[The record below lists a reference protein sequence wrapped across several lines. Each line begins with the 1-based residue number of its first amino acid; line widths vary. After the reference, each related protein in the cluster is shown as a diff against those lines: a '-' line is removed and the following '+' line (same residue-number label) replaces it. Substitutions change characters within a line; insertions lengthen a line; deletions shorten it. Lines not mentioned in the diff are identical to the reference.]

1 MKCRPP
7 AANGDLSFLNLP
19 IEPTTRLYLIRK
31 EKVMSQDINECVL
44 CGDEIDV
51 QANGWAHGHNAQPLA
66 DGQCCS
72 SCNTLVIIARMRQA
86 REYAEEA
93 VS

>member
-1 MKCRPP
+1 MEQVTTGSIGFMIVV
-7 AANGDLSFLNLP
+7 GDIQLR
-19 IEPTTRLYLIRK
+19 RL
-31 EKVMSQDINECVL
+31 VASGCF
-44 CGDEIDV
+44 DV
-51 QANGWAHGHNAQPLA
+51 QANGWAGGHNAQPLA

-72 SCNTLVIIARMRQA
+72 NCNGLVIIARMRQA

>member
-1 MKCRPP
+1 MVVTVVFEL
-7 AANGDLSFLNLP
+7 ANQTNYQ
-19 IEPTTRLYLIRK
+19 IYLFRK
-31 EKVMSQDINECVL
+31 EKYMNDCVL

-51 QANGWAHGHNAQPLA
+51 QANGWAGGHNAQPLA

-72 SCNTLVIIARMRQA
+72 SCNSLVIIARIQQA
-86 REYAEEA
+86 REQAEEA

>member
-7 AANGDLSFLNLP
+7 AANVVMSFLNLL
-19 IEPTTRLYLIRK
+19 IEPTTRLYLNRK
-31 EKVMSQDINECVL
+31 EKDMSQDINECVL
-44 CGDEIDV
+44 CGDEIEV

-66 DGQCCS
+66 DGQCCG
-72 SCNTLVIIARMRQA
+72 SCNGLVIIARMQQA